1 MKVAK
6 HLMTGSP
13 IFSVN
18 FTSRKNPTKLSKLS
32 YYVEIMNQPFMGFLY
47 HVLVGRE
54 SFEIIF
60 MIVSLVGNSTDFSI
74 LMNHFVFNFPQN
86 RLV

>member
-1 MKVAK
+1 
-6 HLMTGSP
+6 MTGSP

-18 FTSRKNPTKLSKLS
+18 FTSRENPTKLSKLS

-54 SFEIIF
+54 SFDVRDYF
-60 MIVSLVGNSTDFSI
+60 HDLFVGGKFY
-74 LMNHFVFNFPQN
+74 LFFP
-86 RLV
+86 LDAPFCV